1 MENMSINI
9 VTIICSAGEKLAK
22 LSFLKP
28 KPPVPAVENA
38 VFSASNTL
46 IPPMSRAINSAK
58 VSTKYME

>member
-1 MENMSINI
+1 MENMSINT

-28 KPPVPAVENA
+28 NPPVPAVEKA

-46 IPPMSRAINSAK
+46 IPPMSRTMNSAK